1 MLTKV
6 KGLYMRD
13 RVVKKLFTNY
23 EDGKKYLSLIISNV
37 IDIPVEVINVQL
49 RFIHPQVSV
58 NENYLNCEADLIVD
72 LDDLTVNIEVNGFSN
87 ELIEN
92 KNIGYV
98 CHLKLKG
105 NVESLKK
112 HKKVIQINLNAYDIT
127 KKDILVTKTEMYNH
141 DLQQTLHSFVTIYD
155 VNLEKV
161 AKMSYT
167 DIRKEKNGTLT
178 KLLYLLVNSNEEEL
192 NEAYK
197 GDVFMNEMVNHAREL
212 TENFD
217 LLLYYDSD
225 ELMKNAIKD
234 EAHKLGMQLGKEQG
248 MEIGLEQ
255 GLEQGMEKG
264 LEKGLEQG
272 QLESRMEIAK
282 NLFNTDMSIEKI
294 SEVTGLTINEVKKL
308 KENM

>member
-6 KGLYMRD
+6 KGLYLRD

-23 EDGKKYLSLIISNV
+23 EDGKKYLSLIISNI

-105 NVESLKK
+105 NVDSLRK

-141 DLQQTLHSFVTIYD
+141 DLQKTLHSFVTIYD

-167 DIRKEKNGTLT
+167 DIRKEKNGTLV

-192 NEAYK
+192 RTAYE

-234 EAHKLGMQLGKEQG
+234 EAHKIGMQLGEEKG

-255 GLEQGMEKG
+255 GLEQGQQESLIKIATKM
-264 LEKGLEQG
+264 LEENY
-272 QLESRMEIAK
+272 EVNEIAK
-282 NLFNTDMSIEKI
+282 ITSLS
-294 SEVTGLTINEVKKL
+294 VKKIVNL
-308 KENM
+308 KKNM